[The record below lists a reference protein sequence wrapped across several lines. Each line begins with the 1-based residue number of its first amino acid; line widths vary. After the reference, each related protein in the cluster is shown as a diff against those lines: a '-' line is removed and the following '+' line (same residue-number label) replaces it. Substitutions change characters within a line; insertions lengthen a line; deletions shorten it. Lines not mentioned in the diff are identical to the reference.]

1 MQPIYYFY
9 WSIKK
14 LNIMKYF
21 FISIFLIATISTYA
35 DKSDIHPKI
44 PTSAFIENVG
54 QLEDMN
60 TLKSANDVL
69 FYIST
74 PNAFMYL
81 RKGGISYLFHENIYS
96 KTEEYDIG
104 VPKIEKV
111 NWQRVDVDFVGA
123 NAEKVIKENPVGWTY
138 NFFYAHCP
146 NGIMNVKAFQ
156 SIIYKNVYPGIDWHI
171 YFDSKGEL
179 KYDFIVN
186 PGANPD
192 LIKLKYNYSNQP
204 VLNNDGNVLIKNNL
218 GIITEKAPTAV
229 QELNTI
235 PVKWETE
242 NNCLSFNL
250 GSFNNSLPLTI
261 DPYLIWSTY
270 LGNTG
275 DDEAEGIASDDSMI
289 IVTGGTPSPNFPTSN
304 PGGSTFFQG
313 TNYLNPSDL
322 FIAKFSI
329 DGVPEWITFYGGNG
343 DESNKGRVFLSLNYI
358 LIAGQTGSTDFPTFN
373 PGNGAYYDGIFPTNG
388 DVYQGYIIKFNR
400 NGERLWATYLDGN
413 PEPGVVYSIT
423 ANSNS
428 IFTLSLTMSTNFPTV
443 TPGNGAYFQS
453 TVTNNNIAHYA
464 ISKFDINT
472 NAMQWSTYF
481 SSDNGS
487 DGDWNNIVC
496 DENHLF
502 LVGNTTSPTFPTLDP
517 GNGAYFKGTSSGG
530 RDGVIARFTTQ
541 GVLEWSTYF
550 GGNGD
555 DEFRA
560 ATLANG
566 KLFIGGNS
574 TSTTNFPI
582 ADWGNG
588 AYYQPANGGSY
599 DGIIASFTLAGQ
611 LLWSTYYGGN
621 GNENTRAITADNYGI
636 WVSGKT
642 TSTNLPLMNIG
653 TPTYY
658 LSSPSSAFLI
668 KFKQNGIRQW
678 ATYLKASEP
687 RRLSTNST
695 SLYLVGFTTSG
706 NLVTQNPN
714 NGAYFQSTHGGGT
727 WDAFIAKFD
736 KCVIPVVNITKDTSA
751 ICRFDSTWI
760 YGHGGV
766 SYLWNTTAATD
777 SIHVSPLNSFTYVVT
792 VTDDMTCKNTDS
804 IAITVYPLPVV
815 HIVGAHPI
823 CFKDSIELY
832 GNGAHTYV
840 WMPDT
845 LMNDSIHVSPPV
857 STTYYILGTDSNNC
871 KNIDSAK
878 VVVYPL
884 PNVTITGEHPI
895 CFKDSI
901 ELYGNGAHTYVW
913 MPNTL
918 TADSIH
924 VSPPLTTTYYM
935 LGTDTN
941 GCKNIDSAEVVVY
954 SLPNVEITGA
964 HPICFGDSIMLYA
977 NGAQTYLWT
986 PVNLTTDSIHVA
998 PIFTT
1003 TYYLLG
1009 TDTNQCKN
1017 IDSAKVI
1024 VYSLPNVHISGTH
1037 PICFNDSIT
1046 LTAGGAL
1053 SYIWYPDT
1061 LTGSIQLYH
1070 PDTTSEYIVIGTD
1083 FHNCKNSD
1091 TTTVVVYPLPN
1102 VQILGAHAICYG
1114 DYIDLTAI
1122 HAEHYSWNNS
1132 DTTSTIHVN
1141 PPQTFNFIVVGT
1153 DTNGCINSDTSQ
1165 VVVNPLPPVRIFGV
1179 HPICHYDSIAIA
1191 AFGATSYTWFP
1202 WGYHNANIN
1211 ISPDSTT
1218 QIILMGVDNNGCIN
1232 SDTATLVVYPLPNVY
1247 VTGVNPICFGNSV
1260 TISAHGAATYNW
1272 TPINLT
1278 GDSITISPPV
1288 TTSYQVLGT
1297 DTNQCKNTA
1306 NFSITVF
1313 ELPVAQITG
1322 IDRICQQEMVTL
1334 QASGGDSYIWS
1345 TNETASSI
1353 QVEPL
1358 TTTTYSLIAI
1368 KNICSDTA
1376 TFTIHVDPK
1385 PEITLSS
1392 DTTIIIGMTLPL
1404 HVSGANTYIWT
1415 PVDYLSCTSCSNPTT
1430 RPSET
1435 IEYCVEGVNSFGCSD
1450 TACMTVT
1457 VDKECGETFVPSAFS
1472 PNGDGNNDLLYV
1484 RGKCIK
1490 TMQFEIYNRWGEKVF
1505 VSTEPTIPWDG
1516 TFKGKSLDTGVFV
1529 YYLKAEYYNGVI
1541 VNQKGNI
1548 TLIR

>member
-1 MQPIYYFY
+1 MKSRLFLKTLF
-9 WSIKK
+9 WV
-14 LNIMKYF
+14 NIV
-21 FISIFLIATISTYA
+21 FIFSFIDTLSAENS
-35 DKSDIHPKI
+35 KKI
-44 PTSAFIENVG
+44 PTNTFIKNMG
-54 QLEDMN
+54 QIASIETN
-60 TLKSANDVL
+60 KTVSDVL
-69 FYIST
+69 YYISI
-74 PNAFMYL
+74 PNATLYI
-81 RKGGISYLFHENIYS
+81 RKTGLSYLFTKN
-96 KTEEYDIG
+96 EYDERT
-104 VPKIEKV
+104 VDDFPKLTKT
-111 NWQRVDVDFVGA
+111 NWQRIDVEFE
-123 NAEKVIKENPVGWTY
+123 NAVFSKVMEENPTPWTY
-138 NFFYAHCP
+138 NYFYSHCP
-146 NGIMNVKAFQ
+146 KGIMGVKAFQ
-156 SIIYKNVYPGIDWHI
+156 SLLFENIYQGIDFKI
-171 YFDSKGEL
+171 YFSDNGGL
-179 KYDFIVN
+179 KYDFIVHPN
-186 PGANPD
+186 ANPD
-192 LIKLKYNYSNQP
+192 EIKLRYKFSNVPNIQP
-204 VLNNDGNVLIKNNL
+204 DGSVKIMNRLGSIEEQKPIAFQNTQNVD
-218 GIITEKAPTAV
+218 
-229 QELNTI
+229 
-235 PVKWETE
+235 VKWVMTE
-242 NNCLSFNL
+242 NKLLSFQLNKYH
-250 GSFNNSLPLTI
+250 NNETLVI
-261 DPYLIWSTY
+261 DPFLIWSTY
-270 LGNTG
+270 FGGSGDDVAYGMAANDSMVIISGNTN
-275 DDEAEGIASDDSMI
+275 S
-289 IVTGGTPSPNFPTSN
+289 NNLPTLD
-304 PGGSTFFQG
+304 PGGDYFDGSYNG
-313 TNYLNPSDL
+313 NNDL
-322 FIAKFSI
+322 FIAKFNTN
-329 DGVPEWITFYGGNG
+329 GVPQWITYYGG
-343 DESNKGRVFLSLNYI
+343 
-358 LIAGQTGSTDFPTFN
+358 TGSDYKAKPIIVNNQYIYVSAQTFSSDIPTFDE
-373 PGNGAYYDGIFPTNG
+373 GNGAYYQTGTANSTSSDGF
-388 DVYQGYIIKFNR
+388 IIKFDINSQL
-400 NGERLWATYLDGN
+400 LWATNFG
-413 PEPGVVYSIT
+413 G
-423 ANSNS
+423 ANSDEIPSLSYTNTG
-428 IFTLSLTMSTNFPTV
+428 IFAFVDNYSNDIPLV
-443 TPGNGAYFQS
+443 DPGNGAWQQAA
-453 TVTNNNIAHYA
+453 TNTNEHTYLA
-464 ISKFDINT
+464 KFDINT
-472 NAMQWSTYF
+472 NQILWGTYF
-481 SSDNGS
+481 SSSSVGNGS
-487 DGDWNNIVC
+487 GWNMISC
-496 DENHLF
+496 DNSHLF
-502 LVGNTTSPTFPTLDP
+502 VALNTKDLDAP
-517 GNGAYFKGTSSGG
+517 LLNLPGAYMDSTYNGG
-530 RDGVIARFTTQ
+530 LTDGLIARFNDN
-541 GVLEWSTYF
+541 GVLE
-550 GGNGD
+550 
-555 DEFRA
+555 
-560 ATLANG
+560 
-566 KLFIGGNS
+566 
-574 TSTTNFPI
+574 
-582 ADWGNG
+582 
-588 AYYQPANGGSY
+588 
-599 DGIIASFTLAGQ
+599 
-611 LLWSTYYGGN
+611 WSTYYGGN
-621 GNENTRAITADNYGI
+621 GTEDLRGITIANNKIWIVGSSTSTNFPTFDEGNGSYYQPTYGGNKDGIIFSFDVNGQRLWSTYYGGASAESFYHICSDNYGI
-636 WVSGKT
+636 WVTGYDNGSF
-642 TSTNLPLMNIG
+642 PLFNPG
-653 TPTYY
+653 TPTFFE
-658 LSSPSSAFLI
+658 SNSKSIFI
-668 KFKQNGIRQW
+668 GKFKQNGVRQW
-678 ATYLKASEP
+678 MTYFSGSMGYGTKLAVNSDATFLTGYVNNTL
-687 RRLSTNST
+687 L
-695 SLYLVGFTTSG
+695 L
-706 NLVTQNPN
+706 QNPN

-1278 GDSITISPPV
+1278 GDSITISPPA

-1345 TNETASSI
+1345 TNETTSSI

-1385 PEITLSS
+1385 PEITLTS